1 MIPRMSKNEQELFQ
15 KYLRK
20 ATNYFEFG
28 SGGSTVW
35 ANNEQNIN
43 KVTCIESDADWVS
56 NVTPLICQKKTSINL
71 IDFPVGPGGCP
82 LNGYK
87 KLKVSEDEKTL
98 WVSYS
103 TKINQTAQLYDL
115 ILVDGRFRV
124 ACACAAYLNLADSGF
139 LLIHDY
145 ASRKHYHVIEA
156 IYNKIEEVED
166 LAVFQKNNT
175 CQTAESL
182 FMHSKYKHV
191 FD

>member
-1 MIPRMSKNEQELFQ
+1 MQPRMSKNEQELFQ

-28 SGGSTVW
+28 IGGSTVW

-43 KVTCIESDADWVS
+43 KVTCVESDADWVS
-56 NVTPLICQKKTSINL
+56 NVTPLICQKKTNINL
-71 IDFPVGPGGCP
+71 VNFPVGPGGYL

-124 ACACAAYLNLADSGF
+124 ACACAAYLNLYDSGF

-145 ASRKHYHVIEA
+145 ASRKHYHVVEKF
-156 IYNKIEEVED
+156 YSKVEEIED
-166 LAVFQKNNT
+166 LCAFQKNKT
-175 CQTAESL
+175 CNFLELTA
-182 FMHSKYKHV
+182 MQSKYV
-191 FD
+191 YDFS